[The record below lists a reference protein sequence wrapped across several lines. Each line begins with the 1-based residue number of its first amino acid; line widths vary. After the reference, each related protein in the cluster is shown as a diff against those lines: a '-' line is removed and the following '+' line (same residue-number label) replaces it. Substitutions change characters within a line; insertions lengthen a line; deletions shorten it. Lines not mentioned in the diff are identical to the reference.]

1 MFCATPAPASLVA
14 CSLWRERRQGVN
26 WPIRCQRPL
35 PEISLCT
42 WKTSTTPKR
51 RRLSFKIVHLS
62 EPSATEFSLHETH
75 ELHVF
80 RHVACSTR
88 LPPDTSPRR
97 TRRDARHAVGK
108 RWWQQ
113 QAAVGRPWGGRGSN
127 RVASSFLFSSS
138 HGFNMFQ
145 PCSTMICNGLAKH
158 FWLIFLLTNFCNIL
172 CDAGRAIHVPE
183 ASQRDGH
190 KLRCPI
196 GHFRPT
202 WNKG

>member
-88 LPPDTSPRR
+88 LPPTHRHVE
-97 TRRDARHAVGK
+97 RDGTPAMPWGSGGGSNR
-108 RWWQQ
+108 
-113 QAAVGRPWGGRGSN
+113 RPWGGRGAA
-127 RVASSFLFSSS
+127 VAATGWHRLSFSVLLMVSTC
-138 HGFNMFQ
+138 FNHVQ
-145 PCSTMICNGLAKH
+145 P
-158 FWLIFLLTNFCNIL
+158 
-172 CDAGRAIHVPE
+172 
-183 ASQRDGH
+183 
-190 KLRCPI
+190 
-196 GHFRPT
+196 
-202 WNKG
+202 